1 MSETVFCY
9 HCRRHHP
16 ADEVTLVVSGGV
28 KRWRCRQSISLA
40 RRSVDQ
46 RDAFG
51 QAVSQSNRATCA
63 KPAARPL
70 PRPVIELF
78 GATQRAVGALA

>member
-9 HCRRHHP
+9 HCRRYHP
-16 ADEVTLVVSGGV
+16 ADEVTQVVSRGV
-28 KRWRCRQSISLA
+28 KRWRCRQSISLS

-51 QAVSQSNRATCA
+51 KAVSQANQTACTKSAE
-63 KPAARPL
+63 RPL
-70 PRPVIELF
+70 PRPVLELF
-78 GATQRAVGALA
+78 GATQLAVGALA